1 MLRCNNCF
9 NYNIYRKFR
18 KFAAENLSETQMAN
32 PLFYAKIL
40 LFGEYGIIEDSQ
52 GLTLPY
58 SFYKGTL
65 KFSSLKN
72 EFEKK
77 SNESLRQYADFL
89 QTLTLPEIYQLNLL
103 QLRTDLDNGL
113 FFDSN
118 IPQGY
123 GVGSSGALVAAI
135 FEKYSVQERTPES
148 VSKDEL
154 KELKVVF
161 GQMESYFHGKSS
173 GIDPL
178 ICYMNLPIL
187 IENKNSV
194 DKVNVPASQEGKG
207 AIFLID
213 SGVTGETGPMVQIF
227 FEKMKTEG
235 FRKTLQEEFIRY
247 NNACID
253 AFLKKEMTPLFRNL
267 KKLSVWAYEHFK
279 PMIPEGLYNAW
290 KKGLDTNAYYLKLC
304 GSGGGGYILGFTK
317 DYEKA
322 EQMLP
327 GFHKEVIYRF

>member
-1 MLRCNNCF
+1 M
-9 NYNIYRKFR
+9 
-18 KFAAENLSETQMAN
+18 TN

-65 KFSSLKN
+65 KFSDNQSD
-72 EFEKK
+72 FEKK
-77 SNESLRQYADFL
+77 SNESLQKYSDYLANLELSKDFKIDV
-89 QTLTLPEIYQLNLL
+89 EGFKKDIEK
-103 QLRTDLDNGL
+103 GL

-135 FEKYSVQERTPES
+135 FEKYSFKKYNPSTI
-148 VSKDEL
+148 SKTQL
-154 KELKVVF
+154 KDLKKVF
-161 GQMESYFHGKSS
+161 GELESYFHGKSS

-187 IENKNSV
+187 IENRESV
-194 DKVNVPASQEGKG
+194 DKVSIPKEEAGKG

-213 SGVTGETGPMVQIF
+213 SGSIGETGPMVQIF
-227 FEKMKTEG
+227 FEKLKNEG
-235 FRKTLQEEFIRY
+235 FRKTLKEEFIKY

-253 AFLKKEMTPLFRNL
+253 TFLNKEMTPFFKNL
-267 KKLSVWAYEHFK
+267 KNLSKWAYVHFK
-279 PMIPEGLYNAW
+279 PMIPNNLYNAW

-304 GSGGGGYILGFTK
+304 GSGGGGYILGFAP
-317 DYEKA
+317 DYAKA
-322 EQMLP
+322 DKMLE
-327 GFHKEVIYRF
+327 GFNKEVIYRF

>member
-1 MLRCNNCF
+1 M
-9 NYNIYRKFR
+9 K
-18 KFAAENLSETQMAN
+18 N

-65 KFSSLKN
+65 KFSQLHSD
-72 EFEKK
+72 FEKR
-77 SNESLRQYADFL
+77 SNQHLQKYSEYLAELDLPVDFRINL
-89 QTLTLPEIYQLNLL
+89 QKFKKDIE
-103 QLRTDLDNGL
+103 NGL

-135 FEKYSVQERTPES
+135 FEKYSLKKYSPETI
-148 VSKDEL
+148 SKDEL
-154 KELKVVF
+154 KNLKYVF
-161 GQMESYFHGKSS
+161 GLLESYFHGKSS

-187 IENKNSV
+187 IENKENV
-194 DKVNVPASQEGKG
+194 DRVSIPKGEEGKG

-213 SGVTGETGPMVQIF
+213 SGSVGETGPMIQIF

-235 FRKTLQEEFIRY
+235 FRKTLKEEFIRY

-253 AFLKKEMTPLFRNL
+253 AFLKEEMNPFFRNL
-267 KKLSVWAYEHFK
+267 KKLSVWAYEHFR
-279 PMIPEGLYNAW
+279 PMIPENLFNAW

-317 DYEKA
+317 DYNKA
-322 EQMLP
+322 EKMLE
-327 GFHKEVIYRF
+327 GFNKEVIYRF

>member
-1 MLRCNNCF
+1 M
-9 NYNIYRKFR
+9 
-18 KFAAENLSETQMAN
+18 TN

-65 KFSSLKN
+65 KFSDLSTD
-72 EFEKK
+72 FEKK
-77 SNESLRQYADFL
+77 SNQSLKSYSAYL
-89 QTLTLPEIYQLNLL
+89 AELALPEGF
-103 QLRTDLDNGL
+103 RLDVEALSRDIDQGL

-135 FEKYSVQERTPES
+135 FEKYS
-148 VSKDEL
+148 L
-154 KELKVVF
+154 KKYDPSTIGKEDLKSLKKVF
-161 GQMESYFHGKSS
+161 GLLESYFHGKSS

-187 IENKNSV
+187 IENREEV
-194 DKVNVPASQEGKG
+194 DKVAIPEGEQGKG

-213 SGVTGETGPMVQIF
+213 SGVVGETGPMVQIF

-235 FRKTLQEEFIRY
+235 FRKTLKDEFIRY
-247 NNACID
+247 NNACIET
-253 AFLKKEMTPLFRNL
+253 FLKKDMNPFFKNLRN
-267 KKLSVWAYEHFK
+267 LSVWAYEHFK
-279 PMIPEGLYNAW
+279 PMIPESLYKHW
-290 KKGLDTNAYYLKLC
+290 KKGIDTNAYYLKLC
-304 GSGGGGYILGFTK
+304 GSGGGGYILGFTM
-317 DYEKA
+317 DFEKA
-322 EQMLP
+322 DRMLE
-327 GFHKEVIYRF
+327 GFHKEIIYRF

>member
-1 MLRCNNCF
+1 M
-9 NYNIYRKFR
+9 
-18 KFAAENLSETQMAN
+18 TN

-65 KFSSLKN
+65 KFSSLDS

-77 SNESLRQYADFL
+77 SNGHLIKYSEYL
-89 QTLTLPEIYQLNLL
+89 QNLELPEGFELNVSEF
-103 QLRTDLDNGL
+103 QKEISKGL

-135 FEKYSVQERTPES
+135 FERYSITKYIPEN
-148 VSKDEL
+148 VSKDQL
-154 KELKVVF
+154 KNLKKVF
-161 GQMESYFHGKSS
+161 GLMESYFHGRSS

-187 IENKNSV
+187 IENKESV
-194 DKVNVPASQEGKG
+194 DKVSIPKSEAGKG

-213 SGVTGETGPMVQIF
+213 SGSIGETGPMVQIF

-235 FRKTLQEEFIRY
+235 FRKTLKEEFIRY

-253 AFLKKEMTPLFRNL
+253 SFLKKDMNPFFRNL
-267 KKLSVWAYEHFK
+267 KKLSHWAYEHFR
-279 PMIPEGLYNAW
+279 PMIPESIFNVW
-290 KKGLDTNAYYLKLC
+290 KKGLDSNAYYLKLC

-322 EQMLP
+322 EKMLD

>member
-1 MLRCNNCF
+1 M
-9 NYNIYRKFR
+9 
-18 KFAAENLSETQMAN
+18 TN

-65 KFSSLKN
+65 KFSELASD
-72 EFEKK
+72 FEKK
-77 SNESLRQYADFL
+77 SNQHLKKYADYL
-89 QTLTLPEIYQLNLL
+89 ETL
-103 QLRTDLDNGL
+103 QLPKNFEIDVEGFHKDIREGL

-135 FEKYSVQERTPES
+135 FERYSVVKRSPENI
-148 VSKDEL
+148 SKEEL
-154 KELKVVF
+154 KDLKKVF
-161 GQMESYFHGKSS
+161 GLLESYFHGKSS

-187 IENKNSV
+187 IENKENV
-194 DKVNVPASQEGKG
+194 DKVSISGGEKGKG

-213 SGVTGETGPMVQIF
+213 SGTVGETGPMVQIF

-235 FRKTLQEEFIRY
+235 FRKTLKEEFIRY

-253 AFLKKEMTPLFRNL
+253 AFLKKDMNPFFRNL

-279 PMIPEGLYNAW
+279 PMIPESIYNAW
-290 KKGLDTNAYYLKLC
+290 KKGIDTNAYYLKLC
-304 GSGGGGYILGFTK
+304 GSGGGGYILGFSK
-317 DYEKA
+317 DYDAAEK
-322 EQMLP
+322 MLE

>member
-1 MLRCNNCF
+1 M
-9 NYNIYRKFR
+9 
-18 KFAAENLSETQMAN
+18 TN

-65 KFSSLKN
+65 KFSGLTSD
-72 EFEKK
+72 FEKR
-77 SNESLRQYADFL
+77 SNEHLCKYLVYLQNLELPQDFKINVEEL
-89 QTLTLPEIYQLNLL
+89 QSDI
-103 QLRTDLDNGL
+103 RKGL
-113 FFDSN
+113 YFDSN

-135 FEKYSVQERTPES
+135 FEKYSFKKYTPETI
-148 VSKDEL
+148 SKNEL
-154 KELKVVF
+154 KELKKVF
-161 GQMESYFHGKSS
+161 GMLESYFHGKSS

-187 IENKNSV
+187 IENREEV
-194 DKVNVPASQEGKG
+194 DKVNVPEQELGKG

-213 SGVTGETGPMVQIF
+213 SGSVGETGPMVQIF
-227 FEKMKTEG
+227 FEKMKNEG
-235 FRKTLQEEFIRY
+235 FRKTLKEEFIRY

-253 AFLKKEMTPLFRNL
+253 TFLKKDMNPFFRNL
-267 KKLSVWAYEHFK
+267 KKLSVWAYEHFS
-279 PMIPEGLYNAW
+279 PMIPENIFSAW

-317 DYEKA
+317 NYEKA
-322 EQMLP
+322 EKMLD
-327 GFHKEVIYRF
+327 GFNKEVIYRF

>member
-1 MLRCNNCF
+1 M
-9 NYNIYRKFR
+9 
-18 KFAAENLSETQMAN
+18 TN
-32 PLFYAKIL
+32 PLFYAKII
-40 LFGEYGIIEDSQ
+40 LFGEYGMIEDSQ
-52 GLTLPY
+52 GLVVPY

-65 KFSSLKN
+65 KFSDSDS

-77 SNESLRQYADFL
+77 SNQHLQKYSDFL
-89 QTLTLPEIYQLNLL
+89 NNLELPENF
-103 QLRTDLDNGL
+103 RLDVFRFKKDISKGL

-135 FEKYSVQERTPES
+135 FEKYCFTKHDPENI
-148 VSKDEL
+148 SKDDL
-154 KELKVVF
+154 KNIKAIF
-161 GQMESYFHGKSS
+161 GEMESYFHGKSS
-173 GIDPL
+173 GMDPL

-187 IENKNSV
+187 IENRENL
-194 DKVNVPASQEGKG
+194 DKVSIPKGEEGKG

-213 SGVTGETGPMVQIF
+213 SGITGETGPMIQIF

-235 FRKTLQEEFIRY
+235 FRKTLKEEFIRY

-253 AFLKKEMTPLFRNL
+253 SFLKKDMNPFFRNL
-267 KKLSVWAYEHFK
+267 KKLSHWAYEHFR
-279 PMIPEGLYNAW
+279 PMIPESIFNIW
-290 KKGLDTNAYYLKLC
+290 KKGLDSNAYYLKLC

-322 EQMLP
+322 EKMLD

>member
-1 MLRCNNCF
+1 M
-9 NYNIYRKFR
+9 
-18 KFAAENLSETQMAN
+18 TN

-65 KFSSLKN
+65 KFSKDFSD
-72 EFEKK
+72 FEMK
-77 SNESLRQYADFL
+77 SNEHLQRYAEYLADL
-89 QTLTLPEIYQLNLL
+89 ELPENFKLNVSAFKK
-103 QLRTDLDNGL
+103 DISKGL

-135 FEKYSVQERTPES
+135 FEKYSFIKRTPDEI
-148 VSKDEL
+148 SKDEL
-154 KELKVVF
+154 KELKKVF
-161 GQMESYFHGKSS
+161 GKLESYFHGTSS

-187 IENKNSV
+187 IENRENV
-194 DKVNVPASQEGKG
+194 DKVNIPQGEQGKG

-213 SGVTGETGPMVQIF
+213 SGMVGETGPMVQIF

-235 FRKTLQEEFIRY
+235 FRKTMKEEFIRY

-253 AFLKKEMTPLFRNL
+253 AFLKKEMNPFFRNL

-279 PMIPEGLYNAW
+279 PMIPESIYNVW

-317 DYEKA
+317 DYDQAEK
-322 EQMLP
+322 MLE
-327 GFHKEVIYRF
+327 GFQKEVIYRF

>member
-1 MLRCNNCF
+1 M
-9 NYNIYRKFR
+9 
-18 KFAAENLSETQMAN
+18 TN

-65 KFSSLKN
+65 KFSDNQSD
-72 EFEKK
+72 FEKK
-77 SNESLRQYADFL
+77 SNESLQKYSDYLANLELSKDFKIDV
-89 QTLTLPEIYQLNLL
+89 EAFKNDIKK
-103 QLRTDLDNGL
+103 GL

-135 FEKYSVQERTPES
+135 FEKYSFKKYNPSTI
-148 VSKDEL
+148 SKTQLKDLKKIFGEL
-154 KELKVVF
+154 
-161 GQMESYFHGKSS
+161 ESYFHGKSS

-187 IENKNSV
+187 IENRESV
-194 DKVNVPASQEGKG
+194 DKVSIPKEEAGKG

-213 SGVTGETGPMVQIF
+213 SGSIGETGPMVQIF
-227 FEKMKTEG
+227 FEKLKNEG
-235 FRKTLQEEFIRY
+235 FRKTLKEEFIKY

-253 AFLKKEMTPLFRNL
+253 TFLNKEMTPFFKNL
-267 KKLSVWAYEHFK
+267 KNLSKWAYVHFK
-279 PMIPEGLYNAW
+279 PMIPNNLYNAW

-304 GSGGGGYILGFTK
+304 GSGGGGYILGFAP
-317 DYEKA
+317 DYAKA
-322 EQMLP
+322 DKMLE
-327 GFHKEVIYRF
+327 GFNKEVIYRF

>member
-1 MLRCNNCF
+1 M
-9 NYNIYRKFR
+9 
-18 KFAAENLSETQMAN
+18 TN

-58 SFYKGTL
+58 SFYKGTFKFADL
-65 KFSSLKN
+65 KSEFEIKSNASLK
-72 EFEKK
+72 KY
-77 SNESLRQYADFL
+77 SDFL
-89 QTLTLPEIYQLNLL
+89 KNLEVAEKFKLNISAF
-103 QLRTDLDNGL
+103 QKDIAKGL

-123 GVGSSGALVAAI
+123 GVGSSGALVAAV
-135 FEKYSVQERTPES
+135 FEKYSLNKLLPEHI
-148 VSKDEL
+148 SKDEL
-154 KELKVVF
+154 KDLKKVF
-161 GQMESYFHGKSS
+161 GKMESFFHGKSS

-187 IENKNSV
+187 IENKENV
-194 DKVNVPASQEGKG
+194 GKVAIPQSEEGKG

-213 SGVTGETGPMVQIF
+213 SGITGETGPMVQIF

-253 AFLKKEMTPLFRNL
+253 AFLKKEMNPLFRNL
-267 KKLSVWAYEHFK
+267 KNLSVWAYEHFK
-279 PMIPEGLYNAW
+279 PMIPESIYNVW

-317 DYEKA
+317 DYSKA
-322 EQMLP
+322 EKMLE
-327 GFHKEVIYRF
+327 GFNKEVIYRF

>member
-1 MLRCNNCF
+1 M
-9 NYNIYRKFR
+9 
-18 KFAAENLSETQMAN
+18 TN

-65 KFSSLKN
+65 IFSENQSD
-72 EFEKK
+72 FEKK
-77 SNESLRQYADFL
+77 SNESLSKYAQYL
-89 QTLTLPEIYQLNLL
+89 SELNLPEAFKINVEAFKK
-103 QLRTDLDNGL
+103 DIEKGL

-135 FEKYSVQERTPES
+135 FEKYSFIKYNPEQI
-148 VSKDEL
+148 SKNQL
-154 KELKVVF
+154 KDLKKVF
-161 GQMESYFHGKSS
+161 GELESYFHGKSS

-187 IENKNSV
+187 IENKESV
-194 DKVNVPASQEGKG
+194 DKVSIPKEEAGKG

-213 SGVTGETGPMVQIF
+213 SGSVGETGPMVQIF
-227 FEKMKTEG
+227 FEKLKNEG
-235 FRKTLQEEFIRY
+235 FRKTLKEEFIKY

-253 AFLKKEMTPLFRNL
+253 TFLNKEMTPFFKHL
-267 KKLSVWAYEHFK
+267 KDLSKWAYVHFK
-279 PMIPEGLYNAW
+279 PMIPTNLYNAW

-304 GSGGGGYILGFTK
+304 GSGGGGYILGFAK

-322 EQMLP
+322 DKMLE
-327 GFHKEVIYRF
+327 GFNKEVIYRF

>member
-1 MLRCNNCF
+1 M
-9 NYNIYRKFR
+9 
-18 KFAAENLSETQMAN
+18 TN

-52 GLTLPY
+52 GLTVPF

-65 KFSSLKN
+65 KFSKDFN
-72 EFEKK
+72 DFEKK
-77 SNESLRQYADFL
+77 SNASLLKYSTYLKDL
-89 QTLTLPEIYQLNLL
+89 DLPEDYKLNIL
-103 QLRTDLDNGL
+103 QFQKDINDGL

-135 FEKYSVQERTPES
+135 FERYSFIKRSPNEI
-148 VSKDEL
+148 SKVEL
-154 KELKVVF
+154 KDLKTIF
-161 GQMESYFHGKSS
+161 GLLESYFHGKSS

-194 DKVNVPASQEGKG
+194 DKVAIPKGEEGKG

-213 SGVTGETGPMVQIF
+213 SGSTGETGPMVQIF

-235 FRKTLQEEFIRY
+235 FRKTLKDEFIRY
-247 NNACID
+247 NNACIE
-253 AFLKKEMTPLFRNL
+253 AFLKKDMNPFFRNL
-267 KKLSVWAYEHFK
+267 KKLSHWAYENFR
-279 PMIPEGLYNAW
+279 PMIPESLFNVW
-290 KKGLDTNAYYLKLC
+290 KKGLDSNAYYLKLC

-322 EQMLP
+322 EKML
-327 GFHKEVIYRF
+327 GDFQKEVIYRF

>member
-1 MLRCNNCF
+1 
-9 NYNIYRKFR
+9 
-18 KFAAENLSETQMAN
+18 MAN

-65 KFSSLKN
+65 KFSDLDSD
-72 EFEKK
+72 FEKK
-77 SNESLRQYADFL
+77 SNQHLQKYAQYLSDL
-89 QTLTLPEIYQLNLL
+89 DLPEAFK
-103 QLRTDLDNGL
+103 LDVSQFHKDIEKGL

-135 FEKYSVQERTPES
+135 FEKYSLVKRVPEEI
-148 VSKDEL
+148 SKDEL
-154 KELKVVF
+154 KELKKVF
-161 GQMESYFHGKSS
+161 GKLESYFHGTSS

-187 IENKNSV
+187 IENKENV
-194 DKVNVPASQEGKG
+194 DKVTIPKAESGKG

-213 SGVTGETGPMVQIF
+213 SGMVGETGPMVQIF

-235 FRKTLQEEFIRY
+235 FRKTLKEEFIRY

-253 AFLKKEMTPLFRNL
+253 AFLKKDLNPFFSNL
-267 KKLSVWAYEHFK
+267 KKLSIWAYEHFK
-279 PMIPEGLYNAW
+279 PMIPESIYKVW
-290 KKGLDTNAYYLKLC
+290 KKGIDTNAYYLKLC
-304 GSGGGGYILGFTK
+304 GSGGGGYILGFTQ
-317 DYEKA
+317 DYDKA
-322 EQMLP
+322 EKMLE
-327 GFHKEVIYRF
+327 GFQKEIIYRF

>member
-1 MLRCNNCF
+1 M
-9 NYNIYRKFR
+9 
-18 KFAAENLSETQMAN
+18 TN

-52 GLTLPY
+52 GLTVPY

-65 KFSSLKN
+65 KFSDLSSEFERKSNLSLKKYSDYLMN
-72 EFEKK
+72 IELDEKFK
-77 SNESLRQYADFL
+77 LNIADF
-89 QTLTLPEIYQLNLL
+89 QKDIAG
-103 QLRTDLDNGL
+103 GL

-135 FEKYSVQERTPES
+135 FEKYSFIKYTPES
-148 VSKDEL
+148 ISKSEL
-154 KELKVVF
+154 KELKKVF
-161 GQMESYFHGKSS
+161 GILESYFHGKSS

-187 IENKNSV
+187 IENKENV
-194 DKVNVPASQEGKG
+194 DRVSIPKSEEGKG

-213 SGVTGETGPMVQIF
+213 SGMTGETGPMVQIF

-235 FRKTLQEEFIRY
+235 FRKTMKEEFIRY

-253 AFLKKEMTPLFRNL
+253 AFLKKEMNPFFRNL
-267 KKLSVWAYEHFK
+267 KNLSVWAYEHFR
-279 PMIPEGLYNAW
+279 PMIPESIYKAW
-290 KKGLDTNAYYLKLC
+290 KNGLDTNAYYLKLC

-317 DYEKA
+317 DYAKA
-322 EQMLP
+322 EKMLE
-327 GFHKEVIYRF
+327 GFQKEVIYRF

>member
-1 MLRCNNCF
+1 M
-9 NYNIYRKFR
+9 
-18 KFAAENLSETQMAN
+18 TN

-65 KFSSLKN
+65 KFSSLDS

-77 SNESLRQYADFL
+77 SNGHLIKYSEYL
-89 QTLTLPEIYQLNLL
+89 QNLELPEGFELNVSEF
-103 QLRTDLDNGL
+103 QKDISKGL

-135 FEKYSVQERTPES
+135 FERYSITKYIPEN
-148 VSKDEL
+148 VSKDQL
-154 KELKVVF
+154 KNLKKVF
-161 GQMESYFHGKSS
+161 GLMESYFHGRSS

-187 IENKNSV
+187 IENKESV
-194 DKVNVPASQEGKG
+194 DKVSIPKSEAGKG

-213 SGVTGETGPMVQIF
+213 SGSIGETGPMVQIF

-235 FRKTLQEEFIRY
+235 FRKTLKEEFIRY

-253 AFLKKEMTPLFRNL
+253 SFLKKDMNPFFRNL
-267 KKLSVWAYEHFK
+267 KKLSHWAYEHFR
-279 PMIPEGLYNAW
+279 PMIPESIFNVW
-290 KKGLDTNAYYLKLC
+290 KKGLDSNAYYLKLC

-322 EQMLP
+322 EKMLD

>member
-1 MLRCNNCF
+1 M
-9 NYNIYRKFR
+9 
-18 KFAAENLSETQMAN
+18 TN

-58 SFYKGTL
+58 SFYKGTM
-65 KFSSLKN
+65 KFSDLDS

-77 SNESLRQYADFL
+77 SNVSLQKYSEYLKDL
-89 QTLTLPEIYQLNLL
+89 ELPEKFRLNISAF
-103 QLRTDLDNGL
+103 QKDIKKGL
-113 FFDSN
+113 FFNSN

-135 FEKYSVQERTPES
+135 FERYSLNKLVPES
-148 VSKDEL
+148 ISKDEL
-154 KELKVVF
+154 KDLKKVF
-161 GQMESYFHGKSS
+161 GEMESYFHGKSS

-178 ICYMNLPIL
+178 ICYMNLPTL
-187 IENKNSV
+187 IENKENV
-194 DKVNVPASQEGKG
+194 DKVSIPASHEGKG

-213 SGVTGETGPMVQIF
+213 SGMTGETGPMVQIF

-235 FRKTLQEEFIRY
+235 FRKTLKEEFIRY

-253 AFLKKEMTPLFRNL
+253 AFLKKEMNPLFKNL
-267 KKLSVWAYEHFK
+267 KNLSLWAYEHFK
-279 PMIPEGLYNAW
+279 PMIPQNIYNAW

-317 DYEKA
+317 DYKKA
-322 EQMLP
+322 EKMLE
-327 GFHKEVIYRF
+327 GFQKEVIYRF

>member
-1 MLRCNNCF
+1 M
-9 NYNIYRKFR
+9 
-18 KFAAENLSETQMAN
+18 TN

-65 KFSSLKN
+65 KFSELESD
-72 EFEKK
+72 FEKK
-77 SNESLRQYADFL
+77 SNDSLLKYSEYLKDL
-89 QTLTLPEIYQLNLL
+89 QLPEIFQLNISKFKK
-103 QLRTDLDNGL
+103 DIKKGL

-135 FEKYSVQERTPES
+135 FEKYSVKNYEPEQ

-154 KELKVVF
+154 KNLRTIF

-187 IENKNSV
+187 IESKDSV
-194 DKVNVPASQEGKG
+194 DKVYVPASHEGKG

-213 SGVTGETGPMVQIF
+213 SGMTGETGPMVQIF

-235 FRKTLQEEFIRY
+235 FRKTLKEEFIRY

-267 KKLSVWAYEHFK
+267 KSLSVWAYEHFK
-279 PMIPEGLYNAW
+279 PMIPESIYKAW

-317 DYEKA
+317 DYAKA
-322 EQMLP
+322 EKMLE
-327 GFHKEVIYRF
+327 GFQKEVIYRF

>member
-1 MLRCNNCF
+1 M
-9 NYNIYRKFR
+9 
-18 KFAAENLSETQMAN
+18 TN

-58 SFYKGTL
+58 SFYKGTFKFADL
-65 KFSSLKN
+65 KSEFEIKSNASLK
-72 EFEKK
+72 KY
-77 SNESLRQYADFL
+77 SDFL
-89 QTLTLPEIYQLNLL
+89 KNLEVADKFKLNISAF
-103 QLRTDLDNGL
+103 QKDIAKGL

-123 GVGSSGALVAAI
+123 GVGSSGALVAAV
-135 FEKYSVQERTPES
+135 FEKYSLNKLLPEHI
-148 VSKDEL
+148 SKDEL
-154 KELKVVF
+154 KDLKKVF
-161 GQMESYFHGKSS
+161 GEMESFFHGKSS

-187 IENKNSV
+187 IENKENV
-194 DKVNVPASQEGKG
+194 GKVAIPQSEEGKG

-213 SGVTGETGPMVQIF
+213 SGITGETGPMVQIF

-235 FRKTLQEEFIRY
+235 FRKTLKEEFIRY

-253 AFLKKEMTPLFRNL
+253 AFLKKEMNPLFRNL
-267 KKLSVWAYEHFK
+267 KNLSVWAYEHFK
-279 PMIPEGLYNAW
+279 PMIPESIYNVW

-317 DYEKA
+317 DYSKA
-322 EQMLP
+322 EKMLE
-327 GFHKEVIYRF
+327 GFNKEVIYRF

>member
-1 MLRCNNCF
+1 MP
-9 NYNIYRKFR
+9 
-18 KFAAENLSETQMAN
+18 N

-40 LFGEYGIIEDSQ
+40 LFGEYGIIENSQ

-58 SFYKGTL
+58 SFYKGCF
-65 KFSSLKN
+65 KFSTLES

-77 SNESLRQYADFL
+77 SNESLKKYWEYLAKL
-89 QTLTLPEIYQLNLL
+89 ELPEQFRL
-103 QLRTDLDNGL
+103 DLSALKKDIENGL

-135 FEKYSVQERTPES
+135 FDRYSVVQHKPEEIG
-148 VSKDEL
+148 KNEL
-154 KELKVVF
+154 KELKKVF
-161 GQMESYFHGKSS
+161 GELESFFHGKSS

-187 IENKNSV
+187 IENKE
-194 DKVNVPASQEGKG
+194 NVGRVEIPEENAGKG

-213 SGVTGETGPMVQIF
+213 SGVVGETGPMVQIF
-227 FEKMKTEG
+227 FEKLKNEG
-235 FRKTLQEEFIRY
+235 FRKTLKEEFIKY
-247 NNACID
+247 NNACIQS
-253 AFLKKEMTPLFRNL
+253 FLNKEMTPFFKNM
-267 KKLSVWAYEHFK
+267 KALSKWAYEHFR
-279 PMIPEGLYNAW
+279 PMIPDSVFNAW

-322 EQMLP
+322 EKMLK

>member
-1 MLRCNNCF
+1 
-9 NYNIYRKFR
+9 
-18 KFAAENLSETQMAN
+18 MAN

-65 KFSSLKN
+65 KFSDNQSD
-72 EFEKK
+72 FEKK
-77 SNESLRQYADFL
+77 SNESLQKYSDYLTTLELSKDFKIDV
-89 QTLTLPEIYQLNLL
+89 EAFKKDIEK
-103 QLRTDLDNGL
+103 GL

-135 FEKYSVQERTPES
+135 FEKYSFKKYNPSTI
-148 VSKDEL
+148 SKTQL
-154 KELKVVF
+154 KDLKKVF
-161 GQMESYFHGKSS
+161 GELESYFHGKSS

-187 IENKNSV
+187 IENRESV
-194 DKVNVPASQEGKG
+194 DKVSIPKEEAGKG

-213 SGVTGETGPMVQIF
+213 SGSIGETGPMVQIF
-227 FEKMKTEG
+227 FEKLKNEG
-235 FRKTLQEEFIRY
+235 FRKTLKEEFIKY

-253 AFLKKEMTPLFRNL
+253 TFLNKEMTPFFKNL
-267 KKLSVWAYEHFK
+267 KNLSKWAYVHFK
-279 PMIPEGLYNAW
+279 PMIPNNLYNAW

-304 GSGGGGYILGFTK
+304 GSGGGGYILGFAP
-317 DYEKA
+317 DYAKA
-322 EQMLP
+322 DKMLE
-327 GFHKEVIYRF
+327 GFNKEVIYRF

>member
-1 MLRCNNCF
+1 M
-9 NYNIYRKFR
+9 
-18 KFAAENLSETQMAN
+18 TN

-65 KFSSLKN
+65 KFSDNQSD
-72 EFEKK
+72 FEKK
-77 SNESLRQYADFL
+77 SNESLQKYSDYLANLELSKDFKIDV
-89 QTLTLPEIYQLNLL
+89 EAFKNDIKK
-103 QLRTDLDNGL
+103 GL

-135 FEKYSVQERTPES
+135 FEKYSFKKYNPSTI
-148 VSKDEL
+148 SKTQL
-154 KELKVVF
+154 KDLKKVF
-161 GQMESYFHGKSS
+161 GELESFFHGKSS

-187 IENKNSV
+187 IENRESV
-194 DKVNVPASQEGKG
+194 DKVSIPKEEAGKG

-213 SGVTGETGPMVQIF
+213 SGSIGETGPMVQIF
-227 FEKMKTEG
+227 FEKLKNEG
-235 FRKTLQEEFIRY
+235 FRKTLKEEFIKY

-253 AFLKKEMTPLFRNL
+253 TFLNKEMTPFFKNL
-267 KKLSVWAYEHFK
+267 KNLSKWAYVHFK
-279 PMIPEGLYNAW
+279 PMIPNNLYNAW

-304 GSGGGGYILGFTK
+304 GSGGGGYILGFAP
-317 DYEKA
+317 DYAKA
-322 EQMLP
+322 DKMLE
-327 GFHKEVIYRF
+327 GFNKEVIYRF

>member
-1 MLRCNNCF
+1 M
-9 NYNIYRKFR
+9 
-18 KFAAENLSETQMAN
+18 TN

-52 GLTLPY
+52 GLTVPY

-65 KFSSLKN
+65 KFSDLSSEFERKSNLSLKKYSDYLMN
-72 EFEKK
+72 IELDEKFK
-77 SNESLRQYADFL
+77 LNIADF
-89 QTLTLPEIYQLNLL
+89 QK
-103 QLRTDLDNGL
+103 DNAGGL

-135 FEKYSVQERTPES
+135 FEKYSFIKYTPES
-148 VSKDEL
+148 ISKSEL
-154 KELKVVF
+154 KELKKVF
-161 GQMESYFHGKSS
+161 GVLESYFHGKSS

-187 IENKNSV
+187 IENKENV
-194 DKVNVPASQEGKG
+194 DRVSIPKSEEGKG

-213 SGVTGETGPMVQIF
+213 SGMTGETGPMVQIF

-235 FRKTLQEEFIRY
+235 FRKTMKEEFIRY

-253 AFLKKEMTPLFRNL
+253 AFLKKEMNPFFRNL
-267 KKLSVWAYEHFK
+267 KNLSVWAYEHFK
-279 PMIPEGLYNAW
+279 PMIPESIYKAW

-317 DYEKA
+317 DYAKA
-322 EQMLP
+322 EKMLE
-327 GFHKEVIYRF
+327 GYQKEVIYRF

>member
-1 MLRCNNCF
+1 MN
-9 NYNIYRKFR
+9 
-18 KFAAENLSETQMAN
+18 N

-65 KFSSLKN
+65 KFSDLDN
-72 EFEKK
+72 DFEKK
-77 SNESLRQYADFL
+77 SNQSLEKYSNYL
-89 QTLTLPEIYQLNLL
+89 SELELPSDYQLDVKSF
-103 QLRTDLDNGL
+103 QSDIAKGL

-135 FEKYSVQERTPES
+135 FEKYSFIKKNPETI
-148 VSKDEL
+148 SKDEL
-154 KELKVVF
+154 KDLKVIF
-161 GQMESYFHGKSS
+161 GQLESYSHGKSS

-178 ICYMNLPIL
+178 ICFMNLPIL
-187 IENKNSV
+187 IESKESV
-194 DKVNVPASQEGKG
+194 DKVSIPKEELGKG

-213 SGVTGETGPMVQIF
+213 SGVTGETGPMIQIF
-227 FEKMKTEG
+227 FEKLKNEG
-235 FRKTLQEEFIRY
+235 FRKTLKEEFIRY

-253 AFLKKEMTPLFRNL
+253 AFLKKDMNPFFRNL
-267 KKLSVWAYEHFK
+267 KKLSVWAYEHFR
-279 PMIPEGLYNAW
+279 PMIPENLFNVW
-290 KKGLDTNAYYLKLC
+290 KKGLDSNAYYLKLC
-304 GSGGGGYILGFTK
+304 GSGGGGYILGFAK
-317 DYEKA
+317 DYAKA
-322 EQMLP
+322 EEMLE